1 MKTSLFRI
9 KEDVG
14 TDKRMYLI
22 DVLGAKTGF

>member
-1 MKTSLFRI
+1 MNELRI

-22 DVLGAKTGF
+22 DVSGAVTGFS

>member
-1 MKTSLFRI
+1 MNELRI

-22 DVLGAKTGF
+22 DVLGAKTGFS